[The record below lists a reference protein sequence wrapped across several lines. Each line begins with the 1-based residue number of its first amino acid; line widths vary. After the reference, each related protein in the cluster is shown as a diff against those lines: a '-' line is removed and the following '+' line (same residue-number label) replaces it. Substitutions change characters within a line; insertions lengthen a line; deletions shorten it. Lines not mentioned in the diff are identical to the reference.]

1 MAPVVV
7 LDACVLYPAAQRDLF
22 MWLAAGGAIRAH
34 WTNQI
39 HDEWMRNVTRDYDID
54 RNELEKVAHLMN
66 RAAGDALISRY
77 RQHEGLF
84 PKTDAKDR
92 HVAAAAVT
100 ALKQSGAKIVTVIT
114 WNLKDFDRAE
124 LVQAGLAVENPDTF
138 LCRLMSDAPSSVV
151 SAFMRM
157 RDNLRNPP
165 KTAQECADTL
175 FAQGLQAFSGL
186 MRAKFEPPNHL
197 IEHGNLVDPVA
208 R

>member
-22 MWLAAGGAIRAH
+22 MWLAAGDVIRAH
-34 WTNQI
+34 WTSQI
-39 HDEWMRNVTRDYDID
+39 HDEWMRNVARDHGIA
-54 RNELEKVAHLMN
+54 RNDLEKIARLMN
-66 RAAGDALISRY
+66 HAAGDALISRY
-77 RQHEGLF
+77 HQHEPLF

-100 ALKQSGAKIVTVIT
+100 ARKRSGVDVVTVIT

-124 LVQAGLAVENPDTF
+124 LAQAGLALETPDTF
-138 LCRLMSDAPSSVV
+138 LCRLMSESPDSVAA
-151 SAFMRM
+151 AFTRM

-165 KTAQECADTL
+165 KTTQECADTL
-175 FAQGLQAFSGL
+175 FAQGLKGFAGWIQA
-186 MRAKFEPPNHL
+186 R
-197 IEHGNLVDPVA
+197 